1 MSEQVTSTIRE
12 FIIQNAFGGKENPEL
27 KNDTA
32 LISSRIIDSIV
43 ALKMV
48 THLENTFG
56 IEFEAHE
63 VTQENLDTIDRIAS
77 FVSAKMK

>member
-1 MSEQVTSTIRE
+1 MSEQVQSTIRE

-32 LISSRIIDSIV
+32 LISSRIIDSII

-77 FVSAKMK
+77 FVTAKMK